1 MGQRVKLIQQ
11 VKHRLQRDRILS
23 SVLAFMITRR
33 LQIHLEN
40 CTHGEDQVKVLFE
53 HYGSELPAETV
64 VGDEFLIPAVI
75 ILSSDLPT
83 EWKIF
88 RRYITNQ
95 SREDI
100 KDQLKELSTNSMMQ
114 TT

>member
-1 MGQRVKLIQQ
+1 M
-11 VKHRLQRDRILS
+11 LS
-23 SVLAFMITRR
+23 SVSAFMITRR
-33 LQIHLEN
+33 LQIIFEN

-75 ILSSDLPT
+75 TLSSDLLT
-83 EWKIF
+83 EWQTF

-100 KDQLKELSTNSMMQ
+100 KD
-114 TT
+114 